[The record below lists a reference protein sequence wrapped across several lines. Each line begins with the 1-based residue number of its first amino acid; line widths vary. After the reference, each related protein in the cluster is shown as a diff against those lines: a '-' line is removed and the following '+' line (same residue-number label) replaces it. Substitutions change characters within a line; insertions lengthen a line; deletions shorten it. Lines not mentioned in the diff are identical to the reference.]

1 LASALTEI
9 FISEFTEDLEQAQW
23 LLHDMGISHVVSA
36 CSSLLH
42 IGKELEA
49 FATCRYFD
57 IPDNN
62 MDSLMVALRRICDFL
77 HTTIRNG
84 GRVLVYCS
92 SESRASVI
100 VCAYRKSPGRLA
112 LREQPTDPRLPNS
125 HVLPA
130 HFRQSRLQYSSHRFV
145 CIDGVHA

>member
-1 LASALTEI
+1 
-9 FISEFTEDLEQAQW
+9 
-23 LLHDMGISHVVSA
+23 MGITHIVSA

-42 IGKELEA
+42 IAKELES

-57 IPDNN
+57 IPDDN
-62 MDSLMVALRRICDFL
+62 MDALMVALRRICDFL

-100 VCAYRKSPGRLA
+100 VCAYREFSGYPV
-112 LREQPTDPRLPNS
+112 LRELPTDPRLLVMFSQRISAKAAANIL
-125 HVLPA
+125 HTGLFGA
-130 HFRQSRLQYSSHRFV
+130 ICYRQLDDADAALSASVF
-145 CIDGVHA
+145 